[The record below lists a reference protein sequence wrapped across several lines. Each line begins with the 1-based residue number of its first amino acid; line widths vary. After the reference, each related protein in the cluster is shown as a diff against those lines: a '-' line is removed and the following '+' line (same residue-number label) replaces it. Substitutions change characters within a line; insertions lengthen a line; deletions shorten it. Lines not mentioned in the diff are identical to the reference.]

1 MRPAALLLALL
12 LAPLL
17 VITGC
22 AGGPRP
28 GRPVSGVQ
36 PTSIGSD
43 TPVDIPDGAAD
54 HTGSD
59 RVVVAVTD
67 NAFEDR
73 VVVVDAGTTV
83 VWVNEGRNDHNV
95 RPAEEDRRSG
105 WFREVPKAVLA
116 DGGAGSVTFEH
127 AGDFP
132 YFCSFHGTAR
142 RGQRGRVIVVAR

>member
-1 MRPAALLLALL
+1 MRPTVRLFLVLALTTT
-12 LAPLL
+12 A
-17 VITGC
+17 C
-22 AGGPRP
+22 AGTHPSD
-28 GRPVSGVQ
+28 RPVSGVQ

-43 TPVDIPDGAAD
+43 VHVEVPEDAVD
-54 HTGSD
+54 HTGAG

-73 VVVVDAGTTV
+73 IIVVDAGTTV

-95 RPAEEDRRSG
+95 RPAEEDRRPG

-116 DGGAGSVTFEH
+116 DGGAGSVTFEQ

-142 RGQRGRVIVVAR
+142 RGQRGRVIVVPG